1 MPVWC
6 QDLSEKVGGDL
17 HLSVPLKWK
26 TARDCYATTLRR
38 GGVSKDNIGE
48 MLGHANSIVTE
59 HYLASLD
66 IEKTN
71 EINQHIL

>member
-1 MPVWC
+1 
-6 QDLSEKVGGDL
+6 
-17 HLSVPLKWK
+17 
-26 TARDCYATTLRR
+26 
-38 GGVSKDNIGE
+38 

-59 HYLASLD
+59 HYLDSLD